1 MLDSAI
7 VAQQP
12 KHQKKVSH
20 TDVLIEIEVSFEK
33 PAVTKYVEEGEQIL
47 YRDRTIGIQIPRTT
61 SPQLLQPKDVSI
73 AVVVH
78 TR

>member
-7 VAQQP
+7 VAQQSE
-12 KHQKKVSH
+12 HQEKVSH
-20 TDVLIEIEVSFEK
+20 TDVLIEIQVSFEE
-33 PAVTKYVEEGEQIL
+33 PTVTKDVEEGEQIL
-47 YRDRTIGIQIPRTT
+47 NRDRTIGIQIPRTT